1 MARKTIGRPSRPKF
15 GRRGHVKTGSS
26 GGAGVATTL
35 PATLAVAETD
45 VAFVAPAGGAEK
57 FYLYK
62 IF

>member
-45 VAFVAPAGGAEK
+45 VAFVAPAGGAE
-57 FYLYK
+57 
-62 IF
+62 I